1 MDKKLSEIHLESI
14 SLFKGIPVAILEK
27 LASGGVIKYR
37 PLRSSIYQAA
47 DPTEHV
53 FILSEGL
60 VKTGNFFID
69 GKEVLKRIV
78 MPGEVFGELG
88 LTGEVVRSEF
98 AIPFKGACTYYAIR
112 VADLKLAMTESSE
125 LMYRILTGLGARVGS
140 AEKRFEAYVFQDSR
154 SRVIDFILSYAR
166 KVGAPSAS
174 GIIFSHYMTH
184 QDIANLTGASRQ
196 FVTAVLNDLRRSGY
210 IGFNRITIT
219 VKNAA
224 GLEAELSSGMADHV

>member
-1 MDKKLSEIHLESI
+1 MDKKLALIHLESI
-14 SLFKGIPVAILEK
+14 SLFKDIPVSILEK
-27 LASGGVIKYR
+27 LAAGGAIKYR
-37 PLRSSIYQAA
+37 PSRSSVYQAG
-47 DPTEHV
+47 DPAEHV

-60 VKTGNFFID
+60 VKVGNFYID
-69 GKEVLKRIV
+69 GKEVLKSIV
-78 MPGEVFGELG
+78 MPGELFGELG
-88 LTGEVVRSEF
+88 LTGENLRSEF
-98 AIPFKGACTYYAIR
+98 AIPFRGACTYYAIR
-112 VADLKLAMTESSE
+112 VTDLKQAMTENSE
-125 LMYRILTGLGARVGS
+125 LMFRIMTGLGARVGS
-140 AEKRFEAYVFQDSR
+140 AEKRFESYVFQDSR
-154 SRVIDFILSYAR
+154 SRVIDFILSYAK

-174 GIIFSHYMTH
+174 GVIFSHFMTH